1 MGEQD
6 GHHHFQ
12 LSWANIEQDG
22 HHFNHRMGEQD
33 EHHFQ
38 LSWVSK
44 MEINHMRQRM
54 FNKWHLC
61 FSHFSFSSFRLS
73 SSNIYSRKAQFIR
86 LSPTLDFLG
95 QTVMC
100 GVDLGQGYL

>member
-61 FSHFSFSSFRLS
+61 FSHFSFSRLS
-73 SSNIYSRKAQFIR
+73 SSKNYFKKTQFIR
-86 LSPTLDFLG
+86 LSWANSD
-95 QTVMC
+95 VWR
-100 GVDLGQGYL
+100 DLGQGYL